1 MVPWCVPA
9 PCTDSGPFGRR
20 HGRRRQVL
28 GGRRQVLGGRVD
40 GLALGEGSRLCGDGV
55 GSDFCDDGRPGEA
68 VLQGR
73 ELLFEPVDS
82 LEEILLR
89 LAGLARA
96 EEGPERET

>member
-20 HGRRRQVL
+20 HGS
-28 GGRRQVLGGRVD
+28 RRQVLGGRVD